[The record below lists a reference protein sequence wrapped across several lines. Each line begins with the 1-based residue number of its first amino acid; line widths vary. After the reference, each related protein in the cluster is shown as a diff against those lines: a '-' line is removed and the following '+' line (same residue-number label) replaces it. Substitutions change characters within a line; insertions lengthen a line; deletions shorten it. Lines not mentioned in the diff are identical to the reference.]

1 MILKKPNVLAFL
13 AQKGGSGKT
22 TLAIHVAV
30 AAQADGESVLIVDT
44 DPQASAHTW
53 ATARKGRNAEESLPQ
68 VLKVAPS
75 RVAAVLEAARED
87 GITLVIID
95 TAPHASPEAA
105 QAIEQ
110 SDYIIIPCRATSLDL
125 ATVGSSIALARASRH
140 RYSVVLN
147 ACPARAPEVPEAHA
161 AITDLH
167 KCSPLPTVVGD
178 RRTFARALATG
189 RAATEFAPKSPA
201 ATEVRAIWQ
210 HVKETFWHE

>member
-30 AAQADGESVLIVDT
+30 AAQADGETVLIVDT

-53 ATARKGRNAEESLPQ
+53 ATTRKGRYASGQAVEEKYAEKTLPK

-87 GITLVIID
+87 GVTLVII
-95 TAPHASPEAA
+95 
-105 QAIEQ
+105 
-110 SDYIIIPCRATSLDL
+110 ATSLDL
-125 ATVGSSIALARASRH
+125 ATFGSSVALARASRH
-140 RYSVVLN
+140 KFSVILN

-161 AITDLH
+161 AIADLH
-167 KCSPLPTVVGD
+167 KCSPLSTIVSD

-201 ATEVRAIWQ
+201 AEEVRAVWK
-210 HVKETFWHE
+210 HVKETFGGKAHE